1 MQKQKTEAGTPVEQP
16 ALKAWYKGLLDQVVR
31 EMLKTGAVEGAAIE
45 ARPVWVYP
53 EEVLIARVWNA
64 AQKSRFVWAIAG
76 EGVVVDHIAGSL
88 AADAREA
95 AKHFALKWQMD
106 ADRLVQKVKERPDM
120 QHAVAQI
127 EDYAAKLVRS
137 AEMLYR
143 LTEIEDV
150 WKRKLPA

>member
-1 MQKQKTEAGTPVEQP
+1 MQKQKTETGTPAEQQN
-16 ALKAWYKGLLDQVVR
+16 LQAWYKGLLDRVVR
-31 EMLKTGAVEGAAIE
+31 EMVKTGAVEGAAIE

-53 EEVLIARVWNA
+53 EEVLIARVWSA

-76 EGVVVDHIAGSL
+76 EGVVIDHIAGSL

-106 ADRLVQKVKERPDM
+106 ADRLVQKVKERPDL
-120 QHAVAQI
+120 QHAVTQI
-127 EDYAAKLVRS
+127 EDYAAKLVSS

-143 LTEIEDV
+143 LTEIESI